1 MPRGSRNGTYDGRS
15 ETAYLVAKLILTYT
29 LAKSPSQELAEN
41 SWPVKTT
48 VYIQREE
55 VGERGEEGEEGK
67 FFFFFWGEFEIS
79 VLGILFCKSETSATI
94 HGDPLFLT

>member
-1 MPRGSRNGTYDGRS
+1 
-15 ETAYLVAKLILTYT
+15 

-67 FFFFFWGEFEIS
+67 FFFFFFGVSLRLVCWAYCFVKVRPLQPFVEIPCS
-79 VLGILFCKSETSATI
+79 
-94 HGDPLFLT
+94 